1 MYVMDVTFF
10 GKKKSKESFWILSVY
25 NCTYKR
31 VIYAKEVKT
40 ESIQV
45 YQECYRELSH
55 YGWQIAAI
63 VCDGKPGVMWWFQKQ
78 WIPVQMCHF
87 HMHQIIT
94 RKIGL
99 YPKSL
104 VARELKQLLSFLTR
118 SSYESFYDRFMQ
130 RFITHYTL
138 LNERSEMSDQKRKW
152 RYKHEKIRS
161 AYMSILRLLPSLFTY
176 RATPFCFFPCPNTTN
191 HLDGW
196 IFSHLKEKTNLHRW
210 KTKTRKLDIIFELLF
225 KTNIKK

>member
-1 MYVMDVTFF
+1 MDVTFF
-10 GKKKSKESFWILSVY
+10 GKKKNKESFWILSVY

-31 VIYAKEVKT
+31 VIYAKEVPS

-45 YQECYRELSH
+45 YQACYRELSQ
-55 YGWQIAAI
+55 YGWQITAI

-78 WIPVQMCHF
+78 GIPVQMCHF

-99 YPKSL
+99 YPKSP
-104 VARELKQLLSFLTR
+104 VARELKKLMWSLPHT
-118 SSYESFYDRFMQ
+118 SYESLYDRFMA
-130 RFITHYTL
+130 RLIEHYTFL
-138 LNERSEMSDQKRKW
+138 SERSETPDQKRKW

-161 AYMSILRLLPSLFTY
+161 AYMSILRLLLSLFTY
-176 RATPFCFFPCPNTTN
+176 RATPFCFSSCPNTTN

-210 KTKTRKLDIIFELLF
+210 KTKARKLDIIFELLF